1 MSISLFSSLAVNGIA
16 MGMVYALLGMGLILL
31 VRAVGILNFA
41 QGDLMMFGAYITA
54 CLLLDFELPIWLLI
68 PVSCLWFAIMGV
80 IFMFTIY
87 WPLRNASYA
96 QATIIATMGA
106 SIILQEAAKLI
117 WGSQPRTMPALVQDA
132 EGKAS
137 VLRIGNTALQWQYLI
152 IIAVGGIIIFLI
164 MQLFD
169 KLYVGKMM
177 QAACQDSYAANLLG
191 VPSILTIC
199 ATYII
204 VMCVCGVCGYLVA
217 PIFMVRSTLGTLQ
230 LRAFAGVVIG
240 GFGNIT
246 GAVIGCLLVGVIES
260 FSTMAFSG
268 YKDVT
273 VFLLLIIFLIFRP
286 TGLFKSKI
294 GDKA

>member
-1 MSISLFSSLAVNGIA
+1 MSFSLFTSLLVNGLA

-41 QGDLMMFGAYITA
+41 QGDLMMFGAYIAA
-54 CLLLDFELPIWLLI
+54 CLLLDFELPMYILLPMSI
-68 PVSCLWFAIMGV
+68 IWFALIGI

-87 WPLRNASYA
+87 WPLRKASYA

-106 SIILQEAAKLI
+106 SIALQEAAKLI
-117 WGSQPRTMPALVQDA
+117 WGSQPRTMPSIIKDA
-132 EGKAS
+132 DGNAA
-137 VLRIGNTALQWQYLI
+137 VLRLGSTVLQWQYLI
-152 IIAVGGIIIFLI
+152 IIGVGIIIIWLVT
-164 MQLFD
+164 QLFD

-199 ATYII
+199 ATYMIDVI
-204 VMCVCGVCGYLVA
+204 VCGVCGYLVA
-217 PIFMVRSTLGTLQ
+217 PVFMVRSTLGTLQ

-240 GFGNIT
+240 GFGSIT

-273 VFLLLIIFLIFRP
+273 VFLLLIIFLVFRP
-286 TGLFKSKI
+286 NGLFKSRI

>member
-1 MSISLFSSLAVNGIA
+1 MSPSLFVSLLVNGVA

-41 QGDLMMFGAYITA
+41 QGDLMMFGAYICA
-54 CLLLDFELPIWLLI
+54 CLLLDFQLPLYLLI
-68 PVSCLWFAIMGV
+68 PIAFIWFAMLGV

-87 WPLRNASYA
+87 WPLRKATYA

-106 SIILQEAAKLI
+106 SIILQEVAKII
-117 WGSQPRTMPALVQDA
+117 WGSQPRSMPHLVLDQAGDPA
-132 EGKAS
+132 
-137 VLRIGNTALQWQYLI
+137 VLRLGNTALQWQYLI
-152 IIAVGGIIIFLI
+152 IIAVGALIIFLI
-164 MQLFD
+164 TQLFE

-204 VMCVCGVCGYLVA
+204 VAIVCGVCGYLVA
-217 PIFMVRSTLGTLQ
+217 PVFMVRSTLGTLQ

-240 GFGNIT
+240 GFGSIK
-246 GAVIGCLLVGVIES
+246 GAVIGCLLVGIVES

-273 VFLLLIIFLIFRP
+273 VFLLLIIFLVFRP
-286 TGLFKSKI
+286 TGLFKGKI

>member
-1 MSISLFSSLAVNGIA
+1 MSLSLFISLAINGIA
-16 MGMVYALLGMGLILL
+16 MGMIYALLGMGLILL

-41 QGDLMMFGAYITA
+41 QGDLMMFGAYIAA
-54 CLLLDFELPIWLLI
+54 CLLLDFRLPLPLMLLVAFIWY
-68 PVSCLWFAIMGV
+68 AIIGV

-87 WPLRNASYA
+87 WPLRKATYA

-106 SIILQEAAKLI
+106 SIVLQELAKLI
-117 WGSQPRTMPALVQDA
+117 WGSQPRTISSLITDA
-132 EGKAS
+132 EGNPA
-137 VLRIGNTALQWQYLI
+137 VLRIGSTTLQWQYLI
-152 IIAVGGIIIFLI
+152 IIAVGAIIIWLI
-164 MQLFD
+164 TQLFD

-199 ATYII
+199 ATYVI
-204 VMCVCGVCGYLVA
+204 VMIVCGTCGYLVA
-217 PIFMVRSTLGTLQ
+217 PIFMVRSTLGSLQ

-240 GFGNIT
+240 GFGSIG